1 MIGAM
6 LYVARIVHMPWGEQC
21 HSQVINVA
29 SGKVLSV
36 GSFHV
41 ECQSMVF
48 VDEAYVTYN
57 DAAVVTSDIKIELH
71 HAGGALYAYSVG
83 EDGVLSR
90 LL

>member
-1 MIGAM
+1 M
-6 LYVARIVHMPWGEQC
+6 LYVARIVHMPWGEQR

-36 GSFHV
+36 DSFHA

-48 VDEAYVTYN
+48 VDETYVTSN
-57 DAAVVTSDIKIELH
+57 DSAVVISDIKIELH
-71 HAGGALYAYSVG
+71 HAGGALYAYSAG

-90 LL
+90 LS